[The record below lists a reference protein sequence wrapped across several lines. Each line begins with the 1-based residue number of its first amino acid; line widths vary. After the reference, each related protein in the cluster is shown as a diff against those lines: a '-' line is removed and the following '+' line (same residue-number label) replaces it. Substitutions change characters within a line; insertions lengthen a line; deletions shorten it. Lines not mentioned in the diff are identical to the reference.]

1 VVSKNIFKFFAI
13 TIASISFAGGTIEIG
28 DNHSISVGAGLRT
41 ALTSVDGNKG
51 FNLQSMRL
59 YVNGSLREKVKFT
72 FNTEC
77 EGCVFG
83 QDSGDPIGAAGDIGV
98 LDAILQFEMSPELNI
113 WVGRMLTPADRI
125 ELNGPYYGLSWN
137 QYTVPLLPSDQ
148 LGPAGLLGRDDGV
161 TVWGA
166 RGKLQYAAGLFDGL
180 SGRDSLLFA
189 GRLAYNFL
197 SMEKNPGYYTS
208 STYYGG
214 GGDILTI
221 GISFQSQSDGAG
233 TAAEPSDFSAF
244 IVDGLFEKVLSGGG
258 VVTVEGEY
266 KSFDNDMTA
275 TAMSSSDCFC
285 LFDGSSYF
293 FTAAYLFPNE
303 AGVGKLQPYIRRTS
317 NEPDF
322 DGASE
327 SDLTEIG
334 VNYIIN
340 AHNLRVNVNFTDGDA
355 NLTGMAGADVDGFS
369 VGFQIQI

>member
-1 VVSKNIFKFFAI
+1 MVSKNIFKFVAI
-13 TIASISFAGGTIEIG
+13 AIASLSFAGGTIEIG

-41 ALTSVDGNKG
+41 ALTSVDGDKG

-125 ELNGPYYGLSWN
+125 ELNGPFYGLSWN

-166 RGKLQYAAGLFDGL
+166 QGKLQYAAGLFDGL

-189 GRLAYNFL
+189 GRVAYNFL
-197 SMEKNPGYYTS
+197 NMEKNPGYYTS

-214 GGDILTI
+214 GGDIFTI
-221 GISFQSQSDGAG
+221 GMSFQSQSDGSG

-275 TAMSSSDCFC
+275 TAMTSPDCFC
-285 LFDGSSYF
+285 LFDGTSYF

-322 DGASE
+322 DGASD

-340 AHNLRVNVNFTDGDA
+340 AHNLRVNANFTNGDA
-355 NLTGMAGADVDGFS
+355 NLTGMPGADVDGFS
-369 VGFQIQI
+369 LGFQIQI

>member
-1 VVSKNIFKFFAI
+1 
-13 TIASISFAGGTIEIG
+13 
-28 DNHSISVGAGLRT
+28 
-41 ALTSVDGNKG
+41 
-51 FNLQSMRL
+51 
-59 YVNGSLREKVKFT
+59 
-72 FNTEC
+72 
-77 EGCVFG
+77 
-83 QDSGDPIGAAGDIGV
+83 
-98 LDAILQFEMSPELNI
+98 
-113 WVGRMLTPADRI
+113 
-125 ELNGPYYGLSWN
+125 
-137 QYTVPLLPSDQ
+137 
-148 LGPAGLLGRDDGV
+148 
-161 TVWGA
+161 
-166 RGKLQYAAGLFDGL
+166 
-180 SGRDSLLFA
+180 
-189 GRLAYNFL
+189 
-197 SMEKNPGYYTS
+197 MEKNPGYYTS

-214 GGDILTI
+214 GGDIFTI
-221 GISFQSQSDGAG
+221 GISFQSQSDGSG

-317 NEPDF
+317 NQPDF

>member
-1 VVSKNIFKFFAI
+1 MMRCYEVISKNIFKFIAI
-13 TIASISFAGGTIEIG
+13 TIASISFAGGTIEID

-41 ALTSVDGNKG
+41 GLTSVDGNKG

-77 EGCVFG
+77 VGC
-83 QDSGDPIGAAGDIGV
+83 GDGGDIGV

-125 ELNGPYYGLSWN
+125 ELNGPYYALSWN

-148 LGPAGLLGRDDGV
+148 TGAAGLFGRDDGV

-180 SGRDSLLFA
+180 SNRDSLLFA

-214 GGDILTI
+214 GGDIFTI

-340 AHNLRVNVNFTDGDA
+340 AHNLRVNMNFTDGDA

>member
-1 VVSKNIFKFFAI
+1 MISKNIFKFIAI
-13 TIASISFAGGTIEIG
+13 TIASISFAGGTIEID

-41 ALTSVDGNKG
+41 GLTSVDGNKG

-77 EGCVFG
+77 VGC
-83 QDSGDPIGAAGDIGV
+83 GDGGDIGV

-148 LGPAGLLGRDDGV
+148 TGAAGLFGRDDGV

-180 SGRDSLLFA
+180 SNRDSLLFA

-214 GGDILTI
+214 GGDIFTI

-303 AGVGKLQPYIRRTS
+303 VGVGKLQPYIRRTS

-340 AHNLRVNVNFTDGDA
+340 AHNLRVNMNFTDGDA

>member
-1 VVSKNIFKFFAI
+1 MVSKNIFKFFAI

-166 RGKLQYAAGLFDGL
+166 RGNCSTQQVC
-180 SGRDSLLFA
+180 
-189 GRLAYNFL
+189 
-197 SMEKNPGYYTS
+197 SM
-208 STYYGG
+208 
-214 GGDILTI
+214 
-221 GISFQSQSDGAG
+221 
-233 TAAEPSDFSAF
+233 
-244 IVDGLFEKVLSGGG
+244 V
-258 VVTVEGEY
+258 
-266 KSFDNDMTA
+266 
-275 TAMSSSDCFC
+275 
-285 LFDGSSYF
+285 
-293 FTAAYLFPNE
+293 
-303 AGVGKLQPYIRRTS
+303 
-317 NEPDF
+317 
-322 DGASE
+322 
-327 SDLTEIG
+327 
-334 VNYIIN
+334 
-340 AHNLRVNVNFTDGDA
+340 
-355 NLTGMAGADVDGFS
+355 
-369 VGFQIQI
+369 